1 MVVAKRSLNT
11 GLLGGAMQV
20 AAYWIIVWALATAP
34 MATVSAVRE
43 TSVLFAALISTFL
56 LREGVGVWRFISASL
71 VTLGLIAT
79 KAGE

>member
-43 TSVLFAALISTFL
+43 TSVLFAALIPTFL
-56 LREGVGVWRFISASL
+56 LREGFRGMAFHFGKSSNIRTDSYK
-71 VTLGLIAT
+71 GR
-79 KAGE
+79 